1 MRNFFVAFAVL
12 FFISCK
18 HDASKQFEVSGHIK
32 NSNGKMVYLQETPLG
47 SGERIVADSSV
58 IGKDGSYSVKAK
70 AAEESLFSLFFK
82 GDVYPFAYIINDVA
96 KIVVNADAE
105 NQSDYEVKGSE
116 ASKSL
121 KEFSVKASG
130 KWSALYALGHEID
143 SLIKSGA
150 ADTSSNLKS
159 INEKGA
165 SQLNDLKSYVSGFI
179 KGSND
184 PITSSWALSTNSQ
197 VFSMDDYQELLNGIV
212 TKFPAHKGVA
222 KIKEM
227 NDRQLAL
234 SKQKS
239 QAMDE
244 PEWTDKQAPE
254 LSLPDINGKSIAL
267 SSFKG
272 KYVLVDF
279 WASWCLPCRRE
290 NPNVVQAYN
299 KYKNKNFT
307 ILGVSLDKQK
317 DDWLGA
323 IEADKLS
330 WTQVS
335 DLKEWSSAAVSI
347 FNFNGIPFNVLVDP
361 DGKIIAQSLRGDSLE
376 KKLEEVLR

>member
-1 MRNFFVAFAVL
+1 MRKFSLALAVL
-12 FFISCK
+12 FFLACK
-18 HDASKQFEVSGHIK
+18 HEASKQFEISGHLK

-47 SGERIVADSSV
+47 SGERIIADSSI

-70 AAEESLFSLFFK
+70 ATEESLFSLFFK

-105 NQSDYEVKGSE
+105 SQNDYEVKGSD

-121 KEFSVKASG
+121 KEFSVKVSG
-130 KWSALYALGHEID
+130 KWSALYALGHQID
-143 SLIKSGA
+143 SLMKSGA
-150 ADTSSNLKS
+150 GDTSSSVRS
-159 INEKGA
+159 INEEGV

-179 KGSND
+179 KSSKD

-197 VFSMDDYQELLNGIV
+197 VFSMDDYQALLHGIV

-227 NDRQLAL
+227 NDRQVAL

-239 QAMDE
+239 QAMEE
-244 PEWTDKQAPE
+244 PEWTNKQAPE
-254 LSLPDINGKSIAL
+254 LSLPDINGKTITL

-279 WASWCLPCRRE
+279 WASWCLPCRKE

-299 KYKNKNFT
+299 KYKSKNFT
-307 ILGVSLDKQK
+307 VLGVSLDKQK

-335 DLKEWSSAAVSI
+335 DLQEWNSAAVST

-376 KKLEEVLR
+376 RKLEEVLR